1 MLCEQLLKRWTKIF
15 DKYFNQIFHK
25 DYAPEKM
32 QALNEL
38 FKTVIANWTNDN
50 PMGINESLL
59 AMKAYA
65 PHHHLYAISA
75 IVSEINKM
83 AEGVPDPAK
92 VLKLLKDSDMIESVV
107 EMAGNCLNMAFENAS
122 AEAND
127 NNKIFS
133 PQNWIKAK
141 GSLKDIRSAIR
152 TQLGSLKMI
161 QGGKD
166 ILNNLN
172 RNLKMESEDFEAR
185 WTAD

>member
-1 MLCEQLLKRWTKIF
+1 
-15 DKYFNQIFHK
+15 
-25 DYAPEKM
+25 
-32 QALNEL
+32 
-38 FKTVIANWTNDN
+38 
-50 PMGINESLL
+50 
-59 AMKAYA
+59 
-65 PHHHLYAISA
+65 
-75 IVSEINKM
+75 
-83 AEGVPDPAK
+83 
-92 VLKLLKDSDMIESVV
+92 
-107 EMAGNCLNMAFENAS
+107 MAFENAS